1 MIGTI
6 NLTTFI
12 ITGIGLNLYPGPD
25 TMYIISRSL
34 SQGKKAGI
42 MSVWGISTG
51 GLCHTLFAG
60 IGLSAILIA
69 NPNAF
74 KFVKII
80 GSIYLIYLGIRCII
94 NRKHKNDI
102 DTDTYLSQQNNF
114 QIYKQGLFTNL
125 FNPKVAL
132 FFLSFLPQFVD
143 PINNYGFLTF
153 IFLGSIFLT
162 TGTLWCLI
170 IAIFAAK
177 ISIKIR
183 QNKNSIFYLEKLT
196 GLLYIIIGIFIYL

>member
-34 SQGKKAGI
+34 SQGKKVGI
-42 MSVWGISTG
+42 MSACGISSG
-51 GLCHTLFAG
+51 GLCHTLLAG
-60 IGLSAILIA
+60 ISLSSILIA
-69 NPNAF
+69 TPDIF
-74 KFVKII
+74 QIIKII
-80 GSIYLIYLGIRCII
+80 GSIYLIYLGIRCLM
-94 NRKHKNDI
+94 NRKHKNDTY
-102 DTDTYLSQQNNF
+102 TDTYLAKQNNL
-114 QIYKQGLFTNL
+114 QIYKQGLLTNL

-143 PINNYGFLTF
+143 PINNYGFLSF

-162 TGTLWCLI
+162 TGTIWCLI
-170 IAIFAAK
+170 IAIFSAQ

-183 QNKNSIFYLEKLT
+183 QNNTCIFYFEKLT
-196 GLLYIIIGIFIYL
+196 GLTYIIIGILIYL